1 MRFRVLTGFL
11 LSQEFGLLGEDGT
24 NEQEKSNQIGINTKN
39 IGVRVLNFLFYFE
52 KLSKNLFICFLFC
65 LTVTAEELSHPFF
78 LSQGGSGGASLR
90 EDASYLLNPALL
102 GFQRRTKGV
111 VSYSFRERQQTVAA
125 SFLDLKTKLPMSITY
140 QRTWSKSFRQSEE
153 NNLFIHSGF
162 RVSPYLSLGLSV
174 QRELKLSHWNFNL
187 ASVLRL
193 SSDLGLAV
201 FLDKVLKEEKAK
213 QRVLTTAL
221 YHRWK
226 NFFSTQVDFSRTEQK
241 TWILRGGLRSLFH
254 PFFSLQLGGR
264 AYFKDDTAFQKI
276 EQGFLSGGV
285 SFHSPRLLLEY
296 GIETNQKIYQ
306 HSITLLLRI

>member
-1 MRFRVLTGFL
+1 M
-11 LSQEFGLLGEDGT
+11 
-24 NEQEKSNQIGINTKN
+24 
-39 IGVRVLNFLFYFE
+39 NFLSLFLRSLK
-52 KLSKNLFICFLFC
+52 KLSKSIACFLFC
-65 LTVTAEELSHPFF
+65 LTATAEDLSHPFF

-90 EDASYLLNPALL
+90 EDMSYLLNPALL
-102 GFQRRTKGV
+102 GFHRKTKGA
-111 VSYSFRERQQTVAA
+111 VSYSFKQKQQTATA
-125 SFLDLKTKLPMSITY
+125 SFLDLKTKLPMAVTY
-140 QRTWSKSFRQSEE
+140 QRAWSQSFRQSEKDE
-153 NNLFIHSGF
+153 LFIHSGF

-187 ASVLRL
+187 AGALRL

-201 FLDKVLKEEKAK
+201 FLDKVLEEEKRNQK
-213 QRVLTTAL
+213 ILTVAL

-226 NFFSTQVDFSRTEQK
+226 SFFSTQFDFSRTTQK
-241 TWILRGGLRSLFH
+241 KWILRGGLRSLFH

-264 AYFKDDTAFQKI
+264 AYFEDETAFNKI